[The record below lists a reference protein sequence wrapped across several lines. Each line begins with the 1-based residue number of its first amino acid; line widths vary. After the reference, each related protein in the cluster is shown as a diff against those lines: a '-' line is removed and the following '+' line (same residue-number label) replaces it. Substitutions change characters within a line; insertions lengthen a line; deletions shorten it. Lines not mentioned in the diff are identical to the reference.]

1 MYAKVAHKRIVHIIT
16 STILVHVEKGKI
28 VTSQKDV
35 GQIGQTVLKHY
46 SLLYYSTQYIGSYH
60 WQVPVSISS
69 STNPR
74 ESVAS
79 TLLDQTSCT
88 VTVNGVKPDQWIKV
102 CSPLATI

>member
-1 MYAKVAHKRIVHIIT
+1 M
-16 STILVHVEKGKI
+16 VHVEKGKI
-28 VTSQKDV
+28 DTSQKDV
-35 GQIGQTVLKHY
+35 KKLGQTVLKHY
-46 SLLYYSTQYIGSYH
+46 SLLYNSSQTIGSYH

-69 STNPR
+69 SANPS

-102 CSPLATI
+102 C